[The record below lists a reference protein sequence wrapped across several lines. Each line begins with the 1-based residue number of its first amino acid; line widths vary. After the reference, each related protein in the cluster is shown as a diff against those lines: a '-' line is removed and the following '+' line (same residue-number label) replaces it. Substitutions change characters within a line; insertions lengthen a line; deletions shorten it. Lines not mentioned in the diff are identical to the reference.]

1 MSRSASCHVGSL
13 RWTLPTAAIHGPQ
26 AAEVA
31 NCVTF
36 QMAAFGV
43 NGLAKVSAEL
53 PRRIA
58 RMTGDDRATPMRLA
72 QSRASARKPKQR
84 RRSALPARLSNE
96 LFAGGEVVRLPA
108 GQVLFRAGDSADG
121 CYRVEDGLLKV
132 TMVSNAGTERILAFH
147 GPGAIVGGLAIIDGL
162 PRTTSAVAVRDSG
175 LSFLSRAAFE
185 AFAEKHHPEFCQSL
199 FRLLTKRVRE
209 RDKVVAA
216 TSFLSLKGRIAQTL
230 LELSDHFGQ
239 EVRPGRV
246 VIPFKETRSRT
257 PRRARPIARRLHA
270 HFPPPHPPRKSR
282 AADVYSA
289 AFPRCEP

>member
-1 MSRSASCHVGSL
+1 
-13 RWTLPTAAIHGPQ
+13 
-26 AAEVA
+26 
-31 NCVTF
+31 
-36 QMAAFGV
+36 
-43 NGLAKVSAEL
+43 
-53 PRRIA
+53 
-58 RMTGDDRATPMRLA
+58 
-72 QSRASARKPKQR
+72 
-84 RRSALPARLSNE
+84 
-96 LFAGGEVVRLPA
+96 VVRLPA

-257 PRRARPIARRLHA
+257 PRSASSACPLPTSPSAEEEQGGRCLLRCFPEVRALTVQSARPFLLCRCARHDLLA
-270 HFPPPHPPRKSR
+270 SR
-282 AADVYSA
+282 
-289 AFPRCEP
+289 